1 MKIFFIFSF
10 LSSFFFSCK
19 PPLPVYF
26 DKPIGTKVQGFD
38 TLIAGNYIPLDD
50 VIEKGTKE
58 FSDKYVVKYDKII
71 SKDTNFSVETNGK
84 EINYD
89 ELKNIIGTKKDSNK
103 IEINEKNCDSIFNS
117 FCSFNKLIST
127 QLGASLDKKGSNPK
141 AGMIKISFDRIFF
154 ISVDSAG
161 KNSRDTL
168 VSLGQKIILT
178 KYSSNYFLNFK
189 TPFGWEILQM
199 DIWEE
204 KFLSCRPFYFT
215 NYDDCAKNISELIAS
230 TRNIYPDLLPIRNPE
245 RKVIGFTAKL
255 NSKLLIDKFS
265 QSQEVVLLLKIQ

>member
-117 FCSFNKLIST
+117 FCSFNKLISFPFV
-127 QLGASLDKKGSNPK
+127 ASLDKKGSNPK

-189 TPFGWEILQM
+189 TPFG
-199 DIWEE
+199 
-204 KFLSCRPFYFT
+204 
-215 NYDDCAKNISELIAS
+215 
-230 TRNIYPDLLPIRNPE
+230 
-245 RKVIGFTAKL
+245 
-255 NSKLLIDKFS
+255 
-265 QSQEVVLLLKIQ
+265 